1 MKTCTTCCEAKSLLD
16 FNAKKSSPDG
26 RATRCR
32 ACSKSV
38 QAVYR
43 AENSEKLKERQAT
56 YRKSNPDRLKE
67 RKAADYRRRAEEVKK
82 KSAAWYSAN
91 KERASIFGKKRYSE
105 KADEIKQ
112 RVKRYRLSNPEKI
125 RLDQAKHRLKNTD
138 KAKAY
143 HAAWRA
149 KNPAISKLHRQNR
162 RARLSATP
170 GKLSRNLDA
179 KLFRL
184 QKGRCACCGLPLGD
198 GYHMDHIMPLA
209 LGGTNTDDNIQ
220 LLRARCNLQKN
231 AKHPIDFMQSRGFLL

>member
-16 FNAKKSSPDG
+16 FNVKKSSPDG

-32 ACSKSV
+32 ACSKSA
-38 QAVYR
+38 QTAYR
-43 AENSEKLKERQAT
+43 AENLENLKERQTA
-56 YRKSNPDRLKE
+56 YRKNNPDRLRE
-67 RKAADYRRRAEEVKK
+67 RRAADYQKRAEYVKK
-82 KSAAWYSAN
+82 KSAAWYVAN
-91 KERASIFGKKRYSE
+91 KEKASICGKKRYSE
-105 KADEIKQ
+105 KAEEIKQ
-112 RVKRYRLSNPEKI
+112 RVKRYRISNPEKI

-162 RARLSATP
+162 RARLSATT
-170 GKLSRNLDA
+170 GKLSHNLEG

-184 QKGRCACCGLPLGD
+184 QKGMCACCKKPLGD
-198 GYHMDHIMPLA
+198 NYHMDHIMPLA

-220 LLRARCNLQKN
+220 LLRAKCNMQKS
-231 AKHPIDFMQSRGFLL
+231 AKHPIEFMQSRGFLL

>member
-1 MKTCTTCCEAKSLLD
+1 MLD
-16 FNAKKSSPDG
+16 FNVKKSSPDG

-32 ACSKSV
+32 ACTKNA

-43 AENSEKLKERQAT
+43 AENSEKLRERQAA
-56 YRKSNPDRLKE
+56 YRKSNPDKLKE
-67 RKAADYRRRAEEVKK
+67 RKAADYRRRAEDVKK

-91 KERASIFGKKRYSE
+91 REKASICGKKRYRE
-105 KADEIKQ
+105 KADAIKQ
-112 RVKRYRLSNPEKI
+112 RVKRYRLSNPEKV
-125 RLDQAKHRLKNTD
+125 RLDQAKQRLKNTD

-162 RARLSATP
+162 RARLGATP
-170 GKLSRNLDA
+170 GKLSRNLES
-179 KLFRL
+179 KLFKL
-184 QKGRCACCGLPLGD
+184 QKGKCACCGASLGD
-198 GYHMDHIMPLA
+198 DYHMDHIMPLA

-231 AKHPIDFMQSRGFLL
+231 AKHPIDFMQERGFLL